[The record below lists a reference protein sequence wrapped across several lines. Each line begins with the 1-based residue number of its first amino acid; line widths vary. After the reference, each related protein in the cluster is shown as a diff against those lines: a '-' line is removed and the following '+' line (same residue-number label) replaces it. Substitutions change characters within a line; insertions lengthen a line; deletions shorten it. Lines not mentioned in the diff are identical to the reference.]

1 MPSSTEIDD
10 IVEEIINNLRPL
22 RCTLSTATRDIAKI
36 IERGPSQTLSIQQG
50 CVEDALELIITLSHR
65 EPSSAPDKNLRTI
78 TSLLFNLY
86 GRIPIGLERACAQA
100 MKHWREK
107 RRTYSAASL
116 L

>member
-50 CVEDALELIITLSHR
+50 CVEDALELIITLSLASRVPLPIRIYGLLQVSFLICTAGYPSVLNALVHR
-65 EPSSAPDKNLRTI
+65 R
-78 TSLLFNLY
+78 
-86 GRIPIGLERACAQA
+86 
-100 MKHWREK
+100 
-107 RRTYSAASL
+107 
-116 L
+116 